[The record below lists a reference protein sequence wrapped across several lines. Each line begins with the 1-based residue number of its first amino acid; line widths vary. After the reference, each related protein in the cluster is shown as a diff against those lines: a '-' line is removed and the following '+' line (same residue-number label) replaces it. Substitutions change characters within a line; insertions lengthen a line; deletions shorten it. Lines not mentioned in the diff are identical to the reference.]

1 MARPLRIEYEGAFY
15 HVTSRGN
22 EQKKIFYSKLD
33 YEKFISEIQKWI
45 KEYISSAKANG
56 VAVGISGGIDSAVTA
71 TLCVNALGKKNVIG
85 LGLPC
90 SSIPQDLKYAKR
102 VAKILGIKFIVL
114 ELTSVY
120 NEFLKVSTPLFES
133 NKIATAN
140 LKPRLRMM
148 AIYYVGQSLGKFL
161 VAGTSNRTEIAI
173 GYFTKYGDGGV
184 DFEPIGGLYK
194 CEVRELAKVLNI
206 PEKIIIKPPSAGLYE
221 GQTDESEIGIT
232 YDLLDQILYRIDH
245 FLDLNEFDEK
255 DVKKV
260 IDMVKAAEHK
270 TNMPP
275 IFKIK

>member
-1 MARPLRIEYEGAFY
+1 MKSAMR
-15 HVTSRGN
+15 
-22 EQKKIFYSKLD
+22 KLD
-33 YEKFISEIQKWI
+33 YEKIISEIKTWI
-45 KEYISSAKANG
+45 KEYVISAKVNG
-56 VAVGISGGIDSAVTA
+56 IVIGISGGIDSAVT
-71 TLCVNALGKKNVIG
+71 TSLCVKALGKKNVIG

-194 CEVRELAKVLNI
+194 CEVREIAKLLNI
-206 PEKIIIKPPSAGLYE
+206 PTEIIEKPPSAGLWKD
-221 GQTDESEIGIT
+221 QTDEDEIGLT
-232 YDLLDQILYRIDH
+232 YEVLDEIIFRIDNN
-245 FLDLNEFDEK
+245 LDLNDL
-255 DVKKV
+255 DQDNVKKV
-260 IDMVKAAEHK
+260 KNMMKSAHHK
-270 TNMPP
+270 ITMPP
-275 IFKIK
+275 IFRIENS